1 MSDVFIPSHLEK
13 YIRTETFPTTFCPGC
28 GCGTILHCYI
38 SALSEL
44 AIEPQHTVSVS
55 GIGCS
60 SWIPSPHFKGDT
72 LHSTHGR
79 SVAFATGIKIMKP
92 GKYVTVIAGD
102 GDLAGIGLSHLIHA
116 ARRNIGI
123 SVFLVNNYVFG
134 MTGGQFSST
143 TPAGVKTTTSP
154 FKNLESSLPI
164 ADIMAISGA
173 NYVARWT
180 TYHVKDLIESMKTSF
195 QTKGFSFIEIISP
208 CPMNYGKFIGKRN
221 PSDFLQFFKDHSIAV
236 EKAHSLSSEQ
246 KEDKFIVGQ
255 LAKKKT
261 KELSAALWELTRD
274 QMEDDG

>member
-1 MSDVFIPSHLEK
+1 
-13 YIRTETFPTTFCPGC
+13 
-28 GCGTILHCYI
+28 
-38 SALSEL
+38 
-44 AIEPQHTVSVS
+44 
-55 GIGCS
+55 
-60 SWIPSPHFKGDT
+60 
-72 LHSTHGR
+72 
-79 SVAFATGIKIMKP
+79 
-92 GKYVTVIAGD
+92 
-102 GDLAGIGLSHLIHA
+102 
-116 ARRNIGI
+116 
-123 SVFLVNNYVFG
+123 
-134 MTGGQFSST
+134 
-143 TPAGVKTTTSP
+143 
-154 FKNLESSLPI
+154 
-164 ADIMAISGA
+164 MAISGA

-246 KEDKFIVGQ
+246 KENKFIVGQ